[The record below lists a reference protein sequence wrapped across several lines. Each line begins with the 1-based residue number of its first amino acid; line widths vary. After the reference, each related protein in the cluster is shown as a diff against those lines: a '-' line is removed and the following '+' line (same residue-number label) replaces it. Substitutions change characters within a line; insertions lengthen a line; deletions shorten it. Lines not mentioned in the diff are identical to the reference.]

1 MHINVISD
9 TQPHCPISRYTNTD
23 NDFMIEFSRVD
34 RNIVPNGGTINGTNG
49 TITEDEAFVMSLLRE
64 NPHRT
69 VDQLIEISGKSRR
82 TLNRII
88 STLKAKKLIS
98 RIGSNRTGYWEVL

>member
-1 MHINVISD
+1 
-9 TQPHCPISRYTNTD
+9 
-23 NDFMIEFSRVD
+23 MIEFSRVD
-34 RNIVPNGGTINGTNG
+34 RNIVPSGGIING

-64 NPHRT
+64 DPHRT

-88 STLKAKKLIS
+88 STLKAKKLIF

>member
-1 MHINVISD
+1 
-9 TQPHCPISRYTNTD
+9 
-23 NDFMIEFSRVD
+23 MIEFSRVD

-64 NPHRT
+64 DPHRT

-98 RIGSNRTGYWEVL
+98 RNGSNRMGYWEVL